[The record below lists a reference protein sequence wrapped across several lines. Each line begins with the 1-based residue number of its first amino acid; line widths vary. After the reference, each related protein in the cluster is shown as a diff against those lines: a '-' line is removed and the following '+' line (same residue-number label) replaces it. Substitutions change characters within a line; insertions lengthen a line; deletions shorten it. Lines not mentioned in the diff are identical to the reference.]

1 MLIHYLPI
9 LILFI
14 FVVGFALTTL
24 LLTHFIGPR
33 RPDPIK
39 NAVYESGIQ
48 PKTDARLRFSIKY
61 FLVALIFL
69 LFDIE
74 VVFMY
79 PWAVVYKDM
88 LAAGSFIL
96 IEMLVFLGI
105 LVFGLIY
112 IWKKGAFVWE

>member
-1 MLIHYLPI
+1 MLTHYLPL

-24 LLTHFIGPR
+24 LLTHLIGPR
-33 RPDPIK
+33 RPDPVK

-48 PKTDARLRFSIKY
+48 PKTDAPLRFSIKY

-79 PWAVVYKDM
+79 PWAVVFKDM
-88 LAAGSFIL
+88 LASGSFIL